1 MPGRGALLGF
11 ASLCCMVGCASAVES
26 PTPHAAAA
34 GADPDEY
41 DELIATA
48 LDGVQAVRQRGEAGQ
63 PRDLARETRTLEL
76 FLRAAEL
83 RPDRVEAPY
92 GAAVMLV
99 AACQANRLACGELC
113 PPAIALLDRTD
124 AIEAGYRYSAW
135 NRGIC
140 LESTG
145 QFEAALVA
153 AERSLLEYPEDPDM
167 WALRAKVRLALG
179 YLHGACEDLAQMLTL
194 QGSKDDLEQG
204 LAPFGCHLE
213 SGRPRYVRH
222 DEPAPV
228 QL

>member
-1 MPGRGALLGF
+1 MWIRWPLLTV
-11 ASLCCMVGCASAVES
+11 ASLCFLAGCASAVES
-26 PTPHAAAA
+26 SPPHAAAER
-34 GADPDEY
+34 DEY
-41 DELIATA
+41 DVLIATA
-48 LDGVQAVRQRGEAGQ
+48 LEGVQAVRQRGEAGK
-63 PRDLARETRTLEL
+63 PRDLERETHTLQL

-113 PPAIALLDRTD
+113 PPAIALLDRAD
-124 AIEAGYRYSAW
+124 ALQVGYRYSSW

-145 QFEAALVA
+145 QFEDALVA
-153 AERSLLEYPEDPDM
+153 AERSLLEYPDDPDM
-167 WALRAKVRLALG
+167 WALRAKVRLSLG

-194 QGSKDDLEQG
+194 QGTTDGLERA

-213 SGRPRYVRH
+213 AGRPRYVRH
-222 DEPAPV
+222 DEPAAV